1 MAATGAE
8 PISAEN
14 IKEAL
19 EALLASDALSDAIM
33 GVVADYE
40 ASRTYWT
47 GSVTI
52 KNDYNGSYFWPSI
65 TASGVSAFGIEM
77 DKVSVGYESRWGLA
91 CFELEVGKS
100 YMVAFDVTQRD
111 LGSSIECGFT
121 STDPTTSDFVPAV
134 QVEVED
140 GANRVFE
147 DTSSKWLDVYSEG
160 NDPNRNTTSASVSI
174 RKVD

>member
-1 MAATGAE
+1 MVTADMPVSVGNLKAA
-8 PISAEN
+8 
-14 IKEAL
+14 L
-19 EALLASDALSDAIM
+19 DALLASDALSDTIM

-52 KNDYNGSYFWPSI
+52 ENAYNGSYFWPSI
-65 TASGVSAFGIEM
+65 TTSGVSAFGIEM
-77 DKVSVGYESRWGLA
+77 DKVSIGHEARWGLA

-100 YMVAFDVTQRD
+100 YMIAFDVTLRD
-111 LGSSIECGFT
+111 SGSSIECGFT
-121 STDPTTSDFVPAV
+121 STDPTTSDVVPAV

-147 DTSSKWLDVYSEG
+147 VTSSKWLVVYAEWKDRSMY
-160 NDPNRNTTSASVSI
+160 TTSASVSI
-174 RKVD
+174 RKVN

>member
-65 TASGVSAFGIEM
+65 TTSGVSAFGIEM
-77 DKVSVGYESRWGLA
+77 DKVSVGHEARWGLA

-111 LGSSIECGFT
+111 SGSSIECGFT
-121 STDPTTSDFVPAV
+121 STDPTTSDVVPAV

-147 DTSSKWLDVYSEG
+147 VTSSKWLVVYSEWK
-160 NDPNRNTTSASVSI
+160 DRSMYTTSASVSI

>member
-65 TASGVSAFGIEM
+65 TTSGVSAFGIEM
-77 DKVSVGYESRWGLA
+77 DKVSVGHEARWGLA

-100 YMVAFDVTQRD
+100 YMVEAHMTDEKYTYTGKDGKEASLFSFDTRFLQRKEPHA
-111 LGSSIECGFT
+111 GS
-121 STDPTTSDFVPAV
+121 
-134 QVEVED
+134 
-140 GANRVFE
+140 
-147 DTSSKWLDVYSEG
+147 
-160 NDPNRNTTSASVSI
+160 
-174 RKVD
+174 RKEL